1 MRNESVLRA
10 VTLGALGLV
19 VVLLGVVIVQMNH
32 LEARFIAQE
41 QQVRALGEATDRL
54 AAGGARVAEAHGV
67 ATEPDAAPPGVKF
80 LHPEV
85 PNFFKP
91 KDTHWPPPGAN
102 MDGVLVR
109 GWTSGDPKGFNP
121 LLENS
126 AYNVEYVENYVAY
139 GLGAMNAW
147 TNPSDWHGE
156 MAYRVEIT
164 DDSKEFTFYLRPGL
178 KWPAPVGVNLDDS
191 THAWLKGAHPV
202 TAEDFVFFL
211 DMLLNPQVESGPNR
225 NYYANLES
233 AKALD
238 ATTLVLRWKDK
249 QFTNLAQSMVVE
261 PLPKFIYTRDEHGVP
276 FPKETVGTNFNRHWF
291 NNKGF
296 MGVGPYTMT
305 RYDPGSKIVLERNEA
320 FPGEKPAIKS
330 LVYPIYTDPAQTLIK
345 LKAHELTVGE
355 LSPGQ
360 YREEILQYKQAGHA
374 PPKDSPFFDGRIL
387 CDTPQESAYRYIG
400 WNADRPYFSDKRV
413 RRAMTMAFDR
423 KRILDNVFMG
433 LGTLVTG
440 PFPPGAPYNDPT
452 VELIPFDLD
461 GAKKLLADA
470 GWTDTD
476 GDGLLD
482 KSLRPGEPRKPFEF
496 NFLAPLGSKEIIVL
510 ANILRDDLLK
520 IGVKMN
526 IETAE
531 WSLFLKRMDEKNFD
545 AYVAAWT
552 VGWDE
557 DLYQLWHSS
566 QADVAKGSNRVGF
579 RNKDADRIIETLR
592 KTFDPAK
599 RIELLRA
606 FHRIVADEQPYSF
619 FSAKKV
625 VVCHWKEVSN
635 TLYTKVFPNVDT
647 RPWAVAPVQP

>member
-19 VVLLGVVIVQMNH
+19 VVMLGVVIAQMNH
-32 LEARFIAQE
+32 LESRFIAQE

-54 AAGGARVAEAHGV
+54 AAGGVRVAQAAGGN
-67 ATEPDAAPPGVKF
+67 AASDAAPPGVKF

-91 KDTHWPPPGAN
+91 KDTHWPPAGAN
-102 MDGVLVR
+102 MEGVLVR
-109 GWTSGDPKGFNP
+109 GWTYGDPKGFNP

-126 AYNVEYVENYVAY
+126 GYSVEFIDQYVSDS
-139 GLGAMNAW
+139 LGAMNAW

-156 MAYRVEIT
+156 IAYRVEIT

-178 KWPAPVGVNLDDS
+178 KWPVPANVNLEDPA
-191 THAWLKGAHPV
+191 HAWLKGEHPL
-202 TAEDFVFFL
+202 TADDFAFCL
-211 DMLLNPQVESGPNR
+211 EMMLNPQVEAGPHR
-225 NYYANLES
+225 NYYENLAS
-233 AKALD
+233 FKALD
-238 ATTLVLRWKDK
+238 ATTFVLHWKEK
-249 QFTNLAQSMVVE
+249 QFNNLAQSMVVE
-261 PLPKFIYTRDEHGVP
+261 PLPKFIFAYDEHGVP
-276 FPKETVGTNFNRHWF
+276 FPKETLGTNFNAHWF
-291 NNKGF
+291 NNKTR
-296 MGVGPYTMT
+296 MGVGPYNMT
-305 RYDPGSKIVLERNEA
+305 RYASGSQMVLTRNEA
-320 FPGEKPAIKS
+320 FPDEKPAIKS

-345 LKAHELTVGE
+345 LKAHELTIGQ
-355 LSPGQ
+355 LSAGQ
-360 YREEILQYKQAGHA
+360 YREEILQYRQSGH

-387 CDTPQESAYRYIG
+387 CETPDESAYRYIG
-400 WNADRPYFSDKRV
+400 WNADRPYFADKRV

-423 KRILDNVFMG
+423 QRILENVYQG

-440 PFPPGAPYNDPT
+440 PFPPKAPYNDPS
-452 VELIPFDLD
+452 VQLIPYDLD
-461 GAKKLLADA
+461 GAKKLLAEA

-482 KSLRPGEPRKPFEF
+482 KALRPGEPRKPFEF
-496 NFLAPLGSKEIIVL
+496 NFVIPQGAPEIPVL

-520 IGVKMN
+520 IGVKLN
-526 IETAE
+526 IESAE

-557 DLYQLWHSS
+557 DLFQIWHSS

-579 RNKDADRIIETLR
+579 RNKEADRIIETLR
-592 KTFDPAK
+592 RTFDQAERVK
-599 RIELLRA
+599 LLQA

-625 VVCHWKEVSN
+625 VICHWKEVEN
-635 TLYTKVFPNVDT
+635 TMFAKLFPNVNT
-647 RPWAVAPVQP
+647 LPWSVARVEP